1 LGQGAL
7 DAYRSAE
14 ASAVQAPFVVLAM
27 AFLLLAVLIGASKL
41 PRILGASSEGG
52 LRDAWKNKTLRYGAF
67 GIFAYVGAEVAI
79 GSYMVGYGLELG
91 VGEIIRENALLSS
104 MAGLA
109 ASIRGMSLE
118 GIDTKGLI
126 GALLTFYWGGAMIG
140 RFIGSALMQ
149 RIAPSKLLAIFA
161 LGASAMVIISLLSS
175 GVTALLALLA
185 VGLFNSIMFP
195 TIFTLGIGELG
206 DLKPLGSG
214 ILCTAIVGGAF
225 IPPAVGALADHS
237 GFAIALVLPVFCYL
251 YIQYFASKVAGAK

>member
-1 LGQGAL
+1 
-7 DAYRSAE
+7 
-14 ASAVQAPFVVLAM
+14 
-27 AFLLLAVLIGASKL
+27 LIGASKL
-41 PRILGASSEGG
+41 PRILGATSEGG
-52 LRDAWKNKTLRYGAF
+52 LRDAWKNKTLRFGAIA
-67 GIFAYVGAEVAI
+67 IFVYVGAEVAI

-91 VGEIIRENALLSS
+91 VGEIIRDNAALSS
-104 MAGLA
+104 MASVA

-118 GIDTKGLI
+118 GIDAKGLI

-149 RIAPSKLLAIFA
+149 RIAPNKLLSFFA
-161 LGASAMVIISLLSS
+161 LGAATMVVVSLLSS

-225 IPPAVGALADHS
+225 IPPAVGAIADGS
-237 GFAIALVLPVFCYL
+237 GFAVALVLPVLCYL
-251 YIQYFASKVAGAK
+251 YIQYFAAKVAGRN

>member
-1 LGQGAL
+1 MNRVILIIIYLLIHFAPLGL
-7 DAYRSAE
+7 VAE
-14 ASAVQAPFVVLAM
+14 NANHNTLFN
-27 AFLLLAVLIGASKL
+27 
-41 PRILGASSEGG
+41 
-52 LRDAWKNKTLRYGAF
+52 AWKNKTLRYGAIA
-67 GIFAYVGAEVAI
+67 IFVYVGAEVAI

-91 VGEIIRENALLSS
+91 VGEIIRENAVLSS

-118 GIDTKGLI
+118 GIDAKGLI

-149 RIAPSKLLAIFA
+149 RIAPNKLLAFFA
-161 LGASAMVIISLLSS
+161 LGAAAMVVISLLSS

-225 IPPAVGALADHS
+225 IPPAVGAIADVS
-237 GFAIALVLPVFCYL
+237 GFAIALGLPVLCYL
-251 YIQYFASKVAGAK
+251 YIQYFATKVAGAK